1 MELSVPTV
9 KRKWNY
15 LFRFFSSGSAVGRE
29 LHGLALD
36 SRPADVVEVQGV
48 SQPFGKAFT
57 VHAISMALRRG
68 TISDE
73 VSLTFGTIGS
83 MIRCIM
89 NTNPIHDAIRA
100 AGSGP
105 KLAQQLGISAR
116 AIYKWAARWDDGILA
131 AVPAHRAIE
140 IEAATGI
147 SRSQLRPDL
156 WGEESSS
163 SRVARHGA

>member
-1 MELSVPTV
+1 
-9 KRKWNY
+9 
-15 LFRFFSSGSAVGRE
+15 
-29 LHGLALD
+29 
-36 SRPADVVEVQGV
+36 
-48 SQPFGKAFT
+48 
-57 VHAISMALRRG
+57 
-68 TISDE
+68 
-73 VSLTFGTIGS
+73 
-83 MIRCIM
+83 M

-156 WGEESSS
+156 WGEEYSS
-163 SRVARHGA
+163 SRVAA